1 MKSIKHKNQETIIA
15 FLTDKKILIELK
27 NLLNKKYP
35 GLIDKIIL
43 YGSRVKGSA
52 NKFSDYDVLIFVYHP
67 CTIENGCILYKDKS
81 KRKIYVFPKDVV
93 QETIEGKTMTNFNP
107 KKIKGGCEQY
117 LNAYEFINNKCT

>member
-52 NKFSDYDVLIFVYHP
+52 NKFSDYDVLI
-67 CTIENGCILYKDKS
+67 ILKKNYDWRFEKEIQNTCWEIDYKYDILTDVKIIS
-81 KRKIYVFPKDVV
+81 KNELNQIR
-93 QETIEGKTMTNFNP
+93 GKQLY
-107 KKIKGGCEQY
+107 ILHALEKGV
-117 LNAYEFINNKCT
+117 LI